1 MKIVKSSVEILPQ
14 EKGVEGM
21 YKLIE
26 RVGRTSYQSLDKI
39 TDDSYKKFLKMLYD
53 RGHWAVFNL
62 GAVYLSVPVDKY
74 SEELNI
80 LGSKPYSSY
89 TRWAT
94 KDDNYLIT
102 TNYRVICQT
111 GLQKEMEEFWCDPTE
126 EHYHRVCTYWVCSRS
141 IANELVRHRI
151 MSFCQSSTR
160 YINYNKEKFGSGLTY
175 ILPQW
180 IYRVRDEIADTVDS
194 LTGEKNREYL
204 KDLDGEELW
213 DALCAYDRTVAAR
226 DKFWRMA
233 EDEYIYETTN
243 DEGEHLKPEEARD
256 CLPLGLKTE
265 ICMAGF
271 VSDFTLIPNKNTPE
285 KAGFFFLRSASDAHP
300 DIRVLSDSLKEQ
312 FKEQGIYNLK

>member
-80 LGSKPYSSY
+80 LGTKPYSSY

-111 GLQKEMEEFWCDPTE
+111 GLQKEMEKFWCDPTE
-126 EHYHRVCTYWVCSRS
+126 EHYHRVCTSWICSRS
-141 IANELVRHRI
+141 IQQEVTRHRI
-151 MSFCQSSTR
+151 FSFLIASTR
-160 YINYNKEKFGSGLTY
+160 YINYSKSRFGGELTF

-180 IYRVRDEIADTVDS
+180 VYRVRDEIADTVDS
-194 LTGEKNREYL
+194 LTGEKRDYL
-204 KDLDGEELW
+204 KNLDGEELW
-213 DALCAYDRTVAAR
+213 KALCCLDRTVASR
-226 DKFWRMA
+226 DNFYRAA
-233 EDEYIYETTN
+233 EEEYMYELST
-243 DEGEHLKPEEARD
+243 DEGEKLKPEEARD
-256 CLPLGLKTE
+256 CLPLGFGNE
-265 ICMAGF
+265 MCMAGF
-271 VSDFTLIPNKNTPE
+271 VSDFTLIPDKNTPE
-285 KAGFFFLRSASDAHP
+285 KAGFFYLRSASDAHS
-300 DIRVLSDSLKEQ
+300 DIRVLSDNLKEQ